1 MLGVKFFASPS
12 IDLSCRHVTNQVFTF
27 YSTELFLPD
36 LPVPNQ
42 PLPIPRLLIK
52 FNTGDKPLGPA
63 PGKSECINSYVLME
77 TAIHSG
83 GVRYERVAMVTFS
96 KVIWD
101 QSLPQETSTQKAEL
115 IDLTQALRQ
124 GNGHNQ
130 HLYCQPVCFCY
141 CLSPLYIISGMRPIY
156 LSWKRDQ
163 KQGRNFCSLTAIWLP
178 KKPCFY
184 SLFWTP
190 ERIFL

>member
-1 MLGVKFFASPS
+1 MLQIRFLLS
-12 IDLSCRHVTNQVFTF
+12 IVLNSFYLSCLYHTSPFL
-27 YSTELFLPD
+27 YPGYWSSSTLD
-36 LPVPNQ
+36 S
-42 PLPIPRLLIK
+42 R
-52 FNTGDKPLGPA
+52 PLGPA

-77 TAIHSG
+77 TAIHSS

-130 HLYCQPVCFCY
+130 HLYCHPVCFCF

-190 ERIFL
+190 ERIFLWGLRQ